1 MDVLEL
7 LTGEYIDLQELI
19 PKEAFEEFINKFKEN
34 IEFKNNNY
42 YIDLIE
48 LTKNKEFFNYIRK
61 YNIND
66 KIMSSYNKIIKEV
79 NYIEKEYYVQI

>member
-48 LTKNKEFFNYIRK
+48 LTKNKEFFNYLRK